1 MKQSREIQSQRQS
14 DFKKGIDAEDA
25 RRRRDDNQYSIRKNK
40 REEKLMKRRHQKDSH
55 IIVKDKDETPRVKTI
70 MKFTVKGD
78 GSLENDL
85 ENELY
90 DLLYNNNPTEII
102 ENTQKLNSNS
112 FDSIIEGAIF
122 FRTASSRN
130 NPPINEMAQAN
141 IIPTLVRLSTFI
153 KYPDLQ
159 YETLWTLSNIASGD
173 SKYTQLVATK
183 ENVDIFI
190 RLLESPEVKVRDHA
204 MLVLGNIAGD
214 SSKSRKMMMELHPNL
229 IEIIIKNIKFAPK
242 ALYAQ
247 NAIWLLSNLN
257 REKPHFSYS
266 EIPEK
271 IIPVLSA
278 LLNFPRD
285 QLNSDLLA
293 EIFWLIYYLT
303 NRNDSEKIINNLMKN
318 GIISKVIALTYSD
331 KTLAVESPAIKILGN
346 VAYNGEEQ
354 TQNLIDGRIFM
365 LFPQL
370 LRSKSKLVRKESFY
384 TLSNIAAGTKSQQDA
399 IIDFNNNQL
408 ITEIIF
414 TMNDDKAW
422 DVKKEAAYVIYNL
435 VTRNDRKYIKLL
447 LRNFIVSPV
456 VNLLDTVSVDTIM
469 VSLKI
474 LKQLLKSEK
483 NIKNGYVSSLIEDS
497 GGLDKIEMLQN
508 HDNEEIYEL
517 SLDIIDTYFSDDD
530 EFSLAPPLLD
540 QWESHHTKTQF
551 DF

>member
-318 GIISKVIALTYSD
+318 GIISKVIVIHRKYYFSYKLII
-331 KTLAVESPAIKILGN
+331 IKIYNCVLLG
-346 VAYNGEEQ
+346 
-354 TQNLIDGRIFM
+354 FC
-365 LFPQL
+365 
-370 LRSKSKLVRKESFY
+370 SCC
-384 TLSNIAAGTKSQQDA
+384 NIT
-399 IIDFNNNQL
+399 
-408 ITEIIF
+408 
-414 TMNDDKAW
+414 
-422 DVKKEAAYVIYNL
+422 
-435 VTRNDRKYIKLL
+435 
-447 LRNFIVSPV
+447 
-456 VNLLDTVSVDTIM
+456 
-469 VSLKI
+469 
-474 LKQLLKSEK
+474 
-483 NIKNGYVSSLIEDS
+483 
-497 GGLDKIEMLQN
+497 
-508 HDNEEIYEL
+508 
-517 SLDIIDTYFSDDD
+517 
-530 EFSLAPPLLD
+530 
-540 QWESHHTKTQF
+540 
-551 DF
+551 